1 MRISDW
7 SSDVCSSDPAAHPEI
22 DQRRVLMQVFQKRDA
37 VLCGIDEAL
46 AVLRVG
52 TGRWRDEHAAEQLFD
67 RFLEAKFASR
77 GAGRDNRRAAVKA
90 TMELEEQ
97 LDDQW
102 IGEWSELA
110 VTALRSEEHTSE
122 LQSLMRN
129 SYAGLCLKQQKT
141 DKHRK

>member
-1 MRISDW
+1 
-7 SSDVCSSDPAAHPEI
+7 
-22 DQRRVLMQVFQKRDA
+22 MQVFQKRDA

-77 GAGRDNRRAAVKA
+77 GAGRDNRRAAVKR
-90 TMELEEQ
+90 TMELEEE
-97 LDDQW
+97 LDDHW

-110 VTALRSEEHTSE
+110 VTALHDGDAVSPWETVAHVERSEEHTSE
-122 LQSLMRN
+122 PSQ
-129 SYAGLCLKQQKT
+129 
-141 DKHRK
+141 